1 MNYASKKLRIVNVLE
16 GLMEGLSDF
25 CGPTRAALIY
35 AEHPEDPLRI
45 WDPFRLLDGH
55 EPRLKEL
62 YVDSEKWRECELSL
76 EEMRFFGEMVPEK
89 DIGLSGVISY
99 GGRTGAIFY
108 QMWFVDHHPDLCSRG
123 PVERWLE
130 HAVCMLS
137 HDFVTEDAFYTASSR
152 YVLREYAKYAVRDY
166 ILDELNLLIGWDMP
180 YHVTSVLDVI
190 LGLSKL
196 PEEGSLPE
204 GRLAVVEPK
213 ICEALPLAVKFPSAD
228 RPLLKNLK
236 HVRKLLTAVRD
247 NPELALISDGTSIIG
262 IGRCDGKLPS
272 VVAEFKKT
280 YGFVHIGEN
289 PVCSFSEGKFYA
301 TNRQPHLV
309 ELEELLLE
317 ADLEEDV
324 RDEIFRICLTIVRRS
339 VEEKHGCAIVVDL
352 NEAPI
357 PISGQRLDK
366 PLDLSDPENLKL
378 ACALSKLDG
387 AVHIGRDLRL
397 HGFSCLLDGF
407 AVPGEDRSRG
417 ARYNSAM
424 RFTAQHPGVIVI
436 AVSAD
441 RPVAVF
447 QEGVDVTGHRWF
459 ENYAEDKIFK
469 TPMTLKEWLGL

>member
-25 CGPTRAALIY
+25 CGPTRVALIY
-35 AEHPEDPLRI
+35 AERPEDPLRI
-45 WDPFRLLDGH
+45 CDPFRLLEGH

-62 YVDSEKWRECELSL
+62 YIDSEEWRKCDLSL

-89 DIGLSGVISY
+89 DIGLSGVISF
-99 GGRTGAIFY
+99 GGRTGGIFY

-123 PVERWLE
+123 PIERWLE

-196 PEEGSLPE
+196 PEEGILPE
-204 GRLAVVEPK
+204 GCLAVMEARL
-213 ICEALPLAVKFPSAD
+213 CEALPFSIKFPASE

-247 NPELALISDGTSIIG
+247 NPKLALISDGTHIMGIGPCDHELPSII
-262 IGRCDGKLPS
+262 
-272 VVAEFKKT
+272 AEFKRT
-280 YGFVHIGEN
+280 HGFIYVGAK

-309 ELEELLLE
+309 ELEELLIE
-317 ADLEEDV
+317 TDLDEGV
-324 RDEIFRICLTIVRRS
+324 RDEIFKICLTIVRRAI
-339 VEEKHGCAIVVDL
+339 EKKHGCTIVVDL
-352 NEAPI
+352 NKVPI
-357 PISGQRLDK
+357 PISGQPLET
-366 PLDLSDPENLKL
+366 PLDLSNPGNLDL
-378 ACALSKLDG
+378 ACALSRLDG
-387 AVHIGRDLRL
+387 ALHIGRDACL

-424 RFTAQHPGVIVI
+424 RFTAQHPGVIVV
-436 AVSAD
+436 AVSVD

-447 QEGVDVTGHRWF
+447 QEGVDVTDRLWLHATADDR
-459 ENYAEDKIFK
+459 IFDLPK
-469 TPMTLKEWLGL
+469 ALKEWLGL